1 MMINRFLPITIAIIL
16 SVSAVRAQEE
26 AEKITAPLTFR
37 EAIKIAL
44 DNNVAIKQQQ
54 NNLRSATT
62 SRTAGL
68 LQLGPSVE
76 IQGNLGR
83 NDGNS
88 FNQQEGRVVNGVVD
102 FTNVGLRT
110 SMPLFQGLSR
120 VNDLRA
126 AKSGMDAQIEMV
138 ERTRQDVMQLVTSQY
153 LQCLLDRELVKIA
166 EGNLETQQ
174 QQLELVN
181 AQVESGSRA
190 EADIS
195 SQQFQLKS
203 AELALLRAKN
213 ALRNDKTILA
223 QTLQMDPQLNFTLAE
238 PDWEINKFENYDT
251 VESLY
256 GIALAN
262 RSDLES
268 IKYSAAASKYNYRSA
283 KGGYFPSVFAFFNYG
298 SAYNYIHG
306 SENRSFDQQF
316 TSDNIQKTYGLS
328 FTIPIFNGFAT
339 RASVVQSR
347 VNYENRELEAAN
359 MINTVKSEVIRARQN
374 LNDAVVAYS
383 TAEVQLESATMANDL
398 GSQRYELG
406 ISNLAEYTL
415 TTQNYTQAQVDYA
428 SARYTLMF
436 QELLLNYALGTLTY
450 EDID

>member
-190 EADIS
+190 EADVS